1 MHAVDD
7 RPRATLRTAQ
17 QALYSAARRPFDDRL
32 RDSCL
37 IVQSAAL
44 RLQVELAEGSVL
56 SLDSSAFTPF
66 AQMSAWLAHL
76 VVTAQLPPDVRPE
89 VLAAFKKLAAACEQ
103 LGKSPDT
110 APCDPEGLCR
120 LAMSVAL
127 VVREERKNGASF
139 APDALEGLA
148 RVCVQKAMAE
158 SQPLADWSPNFIA
171 VLASAFAA
179 ADVPHEG
186 LFKRVGALAE
196 RFSSMGK
203 QWKTEDLLKLLH
215 AAFALKQLKS
225 LERFLR
231 GLQADRGLEKLL
243 KEATPRDLPMLFD
256 VLAVIKASQL
266 LVEVC
271 RSQKDKLK
279 GEKLPALVAI
289 LKDFPPDS
297 GMPPAVLSFKSTV
310 LREAVGRAAL
320 KAPSAAELQL
330 LVDQAAAD
338 GKATSRLAELS
349 SSPALLTS
357 LSSVDSAWKDIRA
370 AMTGAL
376 GPFLGAGVEVPRL
389 EACCATKLVL
399 ALE

>member
-103 LGKSPDT
+103 LGKSTP
-110 APCDPEGLCR
+110 R
-120 LAMSVAL
+120 LATRRASAGSRCPL
-127 VVREERKNGASF
+127 RWWCARRRKNGASF

-289 LKDFPPDS
+289 LKDSEGGLPPGLWDAPR
-297 GMPPAVLSFKSTV
+297 GAVLQV
-310 LREAVGRAAL
+310 DRAAGGRGQGGPQGPLRGRAA
-320 KAPSAAELQL
+320 AARGPGGGRRQGHQPPGRAV
-330 LVDQAAAD
+330 LVPGAADLPVVRGRLGVEGHPRRHDGRAGPLPRRRRGGAAA
-338 GKATSRLAELS
+338 G
-349 SSPALLTS
+349 
-357 LSSVDSAWKDIRA
+357 
-370 AMTGAL
+370 
-376 GPFLGAGVEVPRL
+376 GVLRHQ
-389 EACCATKLVL
+389 
-399 ALE
+399 